1 VFCRKDAVK
10 ALVETAFLKRRK
22 RRELTFL
29 TFFFHHKTQHEFSS
43 HDLSFEKRKRDEKR
57 KILDGGFFSKSKKT
71 CLLSVCG
78 CLQTEEGKTYTK
90 TTQNRRKR
98 EKEKRNE
105 KLCVFNV
112 GVGLA

>member
-1 VFCRKDAVK
+1 
-10 ALVETAFLKRRK
+10 LKRRK
-22 RRELTFL
+22 RRAL

-57 KILDGGFFSKSKKT
+57 KILDEGSQKVKK
-71 CLLSVCG
+71 LVFRG
-78 CLQTEEGKTYTK
+78 VWRTEEEEGKREREREKTYTK

-112 GVGLA
+112 GVGRA

>member
-1 VFCRKDAVK
+1 MKHRFF
-10 ALVETAFLKRRK
+10 ETTEEKRVD
-22 RRELTFL
+22 
-29 TFFFHHKTQHEFSS
+29 FFFPPQNAKHEFSS

-57 KILDGGFFSKSKKT
+57 KIFDEGSQKVKK
-71 CLLSVCG
+71 LVFCG

>member
-1 VFCRKDAVK
+1 VGVSA
-10 ALVETAFLKRRK
+10 
-22 RRELTFL
+22 
-29 TFFFHHKTQHEFSS
+29 
-43 HDLSFEKRKRDEKR
+43 
-57 KILDGGFFSKSKKT
+57 
-71 CLLSVCG
+71 
-78 CLQTEEGKTYTK
+78 EEGKTYTK

>member
-1 VFCRKDAVK
+1 VSTDDRGRKD
-10 ALVETAFLKRRK
+10 F
-22 RRELTFL
+22 
-29 TFFFHHKTQHEFSS
+29 
-43 HDLSFEKRKRDEKR
+43 
-57 KILDGGFFSKSKKT
+57 
-71 CLLSVCG
+71 
-78 CLQTEEGKTYTK
+78 TK

>member
-1 VFCRKDAVK
+1 M
-10 ALVETAFLKRRK
+10 
-22 RRELTFL
+22 

-57 KILDGGFFSKSKKT
+57 KILDEGSQKVIKLVF
-71 CLLSVCG
+71 CG
-78 CLQTEEGKTYTK
+78 CTEEGKTYTK

-112 GVGLA
+112 SVGLA